1 MRAYGL
7 FWKTY
12 FFGSFLIPASPVNP
26 HLFITTVFFKALISP
41 AMKLGGKGL
50 WNGSNYYQIL
60 LEIFA

>member
-41 AMKLGGKGL
+41 AIKLGGRVYGTSPIIIRL
-50 WNGSNYYQIL
+50 VT
-60 LEIFA
+60 